1 MVIVKYQRISF
12 DWDVADGTYT
22 PAQLRKARRRMIRWG
37 EERTYTLTGDIYAG
51 DLPLE
56 FTRYLRESDKL
67 L

>member
-37 EERTYTLTGDIYAG
+37 EEREPIHSPETYMLVTC
-51 DLPLE
+51 P
-56 FTRYLRESDKL
+56 
-67 L
+67 